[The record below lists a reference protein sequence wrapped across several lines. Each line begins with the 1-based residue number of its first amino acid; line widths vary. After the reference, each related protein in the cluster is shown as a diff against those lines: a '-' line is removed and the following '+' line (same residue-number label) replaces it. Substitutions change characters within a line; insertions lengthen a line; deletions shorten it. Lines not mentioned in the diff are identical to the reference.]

1 MSGRSRARAPATGLF
16 MLCPG
21 AGTAISIGL
30 HTGQITTAVA
40 IVAVATS
47 GFVGLVGVLAVNF
60 PAIQR
65 ALSVA
70 GIRRAV
76 IRGKLP
82 LEKAIALI
90 KADGD
95 DPPVEQLPA
104 KKDRWWSFL
113 SRFQPPHQ

>member
-1 MSGRSRARAPATGLF
+1 MYGNQRAPATGLF
-16 MLCPG
+16 MLCSG

-30 HTGQITTAVA
+30 HGGTVTTAVA
-40 IVAVATS
+40 IAAVTTS

-76 IRGKLP
+76 VRGQLP

-90 KADGD
+90 KADD
-95 DPPVEQLPA
+95 DDAPVEQPPETKVSRRSLL
-104 KKDRWWSFL
+104 RWVWHLRS
-113 SRFQPPHQ
+113 

>member
-1 MSGRSRARAPATGLF
+1 
-16 MLCPG
+16 MLCSG

-30 HTGQITTAVA
+30 HAGQVTTAVA

-47 GFVGLVGVLAVNF
+47 GLVGLVGVLAVNF

-95 DPPVEQLPA
+95 DSPVEQPPA
-104 KKDRWWSFL
+104 GKRGWRSFL
-113 SRFQPPHQ
+113 FRSTHPDL